1 MVLLGIHLHQ
11 ILEGKDLHARG
22 VASGRSGNRG
32 THQEARRRTFLA
44 VACMAEEV
52 VGTDVA
58 AGRRRECPSFLR
70 WQRRRCPLVLKEEE
84 EEEECPPLLPDA
96 VEASVAL
103 AAVHTEEDIVASF
116 VGVGGSSWA
125 SFLIMQSRGIVIGQ
139 NNTH

>member
-11 ILEGKDLHARG
+11 ILEGTDLHARE
-22 VASGRSGNRG
+22 VASGRSGNQG
-32 THQEARRRTFLA
+32 TPQEARRRTFLA

-70 WQRRRCPLVLKEEE
+70 WQRSRCPLVLKEEE

-139 NNTH
+139 NNTY